1 MKRKLGRH
9 LSLFFYSF
17 HFCFTAPVPTLI
29 DIRPASTSIY
39 CLVNPTLSG
48 YVGPQRFLFSSIGKT
63 LDAVWHIGTHSFVIQ
78 LDLWVDG
85 NNKSRSVYTSITRSP
100 AFFHWS
106 RSWRTRS
113 LRKWNK
119 EVFFRSTFWRWCSWE
134 QSFDWLV
141 ELATWLATSIP
152 KQYVELKSTRIGNQ
166 DDTYFGILNT
176 VAREWF
182 CSWQKKKKTLGCH
195 LVVK

>member
-17 HFCFTAPVPTLI
+17 HFCFPAPVPTLI

-48 YVGPQRFLFSSIGKT
+48 YAGPQRFLFSSIGKT
-63 LDAVWHIGTHSFVIQ
+63 LDAVRHIGTHSFVIQ

-100 AFFHWS
+100 AFLHWS
-106 RSWRTRS
+106 RSWRTLS

-119 EVFFRSTFWRWCSWE
+119 EVFFFPRSTFDVDALGNKVSIDLSSWPLGWRHQYPSNSLNWNLRGSGIK
-134 QSFDWLV
+134 
-141 ELATWLATSIP
+141 TIP
-152 KQYVELKSTRIGNQ
+152 
-166 DDTYFGILNT
+166 
-176 VAREWF
+176 
-182 CSWQKKKKTLGCH
+182 TLGSLTRWQGKDSVH
-195 LVVK
+195 DKKRRRPWVVT